1 MPFIDFCRPIAYH
14 GCVLAV
20 LSVRRLFVDVNRR
33 NADLG
38 VLIGWQG
45 SYGNG
50 LNQAGVIVG
59 GLSKANGGNEVFTAF
74 AWKQNAGM
82 HYLAGLSRKGSSA
95 SAVNDMGQVVGSSL
109 TANGQTH
116 AFLWTREGGAQDL
129 GTLGGL
135 GSAAL
140 AINNSGQVV
149 GYSETA
155 TGISHAFL
163 WTQDAGM
170 QDLFSLTHKTCAG
183 CESYAEAI
191 NDSGVIVGKLGDHEG
206 ARDYAF
212 VWKNG
217 SAKSLGDLGGV
228 GINGGSDA
236 TGINK
241 SGQVVGYASVPDG
254 SGHAFLWTETGGMQ
268 DLGTLPG
275 GTDSIANAING
286 SGQVVGWSNV
296 PGGQPHAFLWDST
309 NGMQDL
315 GTLGGPGSQAAAIND
330 SGEVTG
336 MADLP

>member
-1 MPFIDFCRPIAYH
+1 MRH
-14 GCVLAV
+14 SLRLA
-20 LSVRRLFVDVNRR
+20 LILFTSLFSATARSQSGQSG
-33 NADLG
+33 AFLWTAGGGMQDLG
-38 VLIGWQG
+38 VLSGWQSSAG
-45 SYGNG
+45 LGINQTGVVVGQLFKVNG
-50 LNQAGVIVG
+50 GTDLQTAFGWSNSFGMRYLK
-59 GLSKANGGNEVFTAF
+59 GLSLTNSI
-74 AWKQNAGM
+74 AG
-82 HYLAGLSRKGSSA
+82 
-95 SAVNDMGQVVGSSL
+95 AVNDRGQVVGSSI
-109 TANGQTH
+109 TANGQVH

-129 GTLGGL
+129 GTLGGET
-135 GSAAL
+135 SAAS

-149 GYSETA
+149 GSSQTA
-155 TGISHAFL
+155 TGINHAFL

-170 QDLFSLTHKTCAG
+170 QDLFSLTHKPCAG

-191 NDSGVIVGKLGDHEG
+191 SDSGVIVGKLGDHEG

-217 SAKSLGDLGGV
+217 TAKSLGDLGGV

-275 GTDSIANAING
+275 GTDSIANAINS

-315 GTLGGPGSQAAAIND
+315 IG
-330 SGEVTG
+330 
-336 MADLP
+336 